1 MELRHIRYFL
11 AVADAEHF
19 TRAADDLHV
28 SQPALSQQV
37 RQLEEE
43 LGTPLFDRMGR
54 RVRLT
59 RAGETFRAHARRILA
74 EVTEA
79 HSALHELD
87 ALERGVLTVAAVQT
101 VNAYMIPP
109 VVSRFRKAYPGIT
122 LKVEEL
128 SADEIERGV
137 REGRLD
143 LGLTFV
149 PAREEG
155 LAAEALFEE
164 ELVLVASTRHRLARR
179 RSVEV
184 SALDG
189 EPLVLLPQKFCTR
202 RVIDAALQ
210 TARVQPRVAVEM
222 NSIEGILRT
231 VKTSAGAT
239 IVPELAIGLSAGLG
253 LKVIRLANPTP
264 RRTVGIIFA
273 EGAHR
278 PAAAREFVAMLRAEK
293 PPARSKWTTLSR
305 Q

>member
-37 RQLEEE
+37 RQLEDE
-43 LGTPLFDRMGR
+43 LGTPLFDRVGR

-79 HSALHELD
+79 HAALQELD
-87 ALERGVLTVAAVQT
+87 ALGRGVLTVGAVQT
-101 VNAYMIPP
+101 VNAYLIPN
-109 VVSRFRKAYPGIT
+109 VVSRFRKAYPGVA

-128 SADEIERGV
+128 PADEIERGV
-137 REGRLD
+137 LEGRLD

-149 PAREEG
+149 PTREDG
-155 LAAEALFEE
+155 LAAETLFEE

-179 RSVEV
+179 RSVDV
-184 SALDG
+184 KTLDG
-189 EPLVLLPQKFCTR
+189 EPLVLLPPKYCTR

-210 TARVQPRVAVEM
+210 NARVQPRVAIEM

-231 VKTSAGAT
+231 VRTSHGAT
-239 IVPELAIGLSAGLG
+239 ILPELATNTASSAG

-264 RRTVGIIFA
+264 RRTVGIVSA
-273 EGAHR
+273 AGANVS
-278 PAAAREFVAMLRAEK
+278 AASREFVAMVRRSAE
-293 PPARSKWTTLSR
+293 
-305 Q
+305 